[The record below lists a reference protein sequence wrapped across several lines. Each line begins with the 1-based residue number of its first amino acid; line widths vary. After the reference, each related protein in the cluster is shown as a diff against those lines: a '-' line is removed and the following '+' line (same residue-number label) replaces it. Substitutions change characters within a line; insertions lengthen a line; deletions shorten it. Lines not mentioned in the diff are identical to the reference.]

1 MELVS
6 TYQNQRSTG
15 PVSGSAPSSSAP
27 STSNNAG
34 NALISVKSP
43 SSGDASSAPADA
55 GQKLQAALAKLD
67 IPELNDANARI
78 ELNFNQDTGR
88 VVAKVTD
95 RSNGDVLREIP
106 SKELQHLFS
115 QIREYLGSVVDEEI

>member
-15 PVSGSAPSSSAP
+15 PVSGSAPSSSA
-27 STSNNAG
+27 SSASNNAG

-43 SSGDASSAPADA
+43 SSGDANSAPADA

-67 IPELNDANARI
+67 IPELNDSNARI